1 MLCSKISIGTRQST
15 RHASYI
21 VNGIKVRGLKNPNE
35 DLKNP
40 AGLHY
45 NEVDPARHQAKFK
58 QAFNLDKYGLQI
70 PDDILLQCLT
80 HKSFANSAK
89 PYNEKLSLLGGQLL
103 KWYASAL
110 TVQQPGAAGVQQKP
124 VNGLNVANLGHEP
137 YTLWTDSKVISE
149 HMRTRDVDDL
159 IFWNKRD
166 SRATEKF
173 NGLPKVRTTVL
184 QALIGSSL
192 TFNGEEKTAKF
203 VLEELM
209 DSNNANSLPSLALQ
223 MAELKA

>member
-1 MLCSKISIGTRQST
+1 MLCSKISIGTRQSV

-21 VNGIKVRGLKNPNE
+21 VNGIKVRGLKNPDA

-45 NEVDPARHQAKFK
+45 NEVDPSTHHAKFK
-58 QAFNLDKYGLQI
+58 LAFNLDKYGLQI
-70 PDDILLQCLT
+70 PDDVLLQCLT

-103 KWYASAL
+103 KWYASVVAA
-110 TVQQPGAAGVQQKP
+110 QQPAAAGVLQKP
-124 VNGLNVANLGHEP
+124 VNGLNVANLGRQP
-137 YTLWTDSKVISE
+137 YTLWVDSKVISE
-149 HMRTRDVDDL
+149 HMRIRDVDDL

-166 SRATEKF
+166 SGATEKF

-209 DSNNANSLPSLALQ
+209 DSNDTNSLPSIARR
-223 MAELKA
+223 MAEHKA